1 MEMGSCEDP
10 GEVWHE
16 AALGQDSIMG
26 FVQSHD
32 SELPF
37 CLKADLELTGIN
49 VAPPEM
55 QNGFGELLFGE
66 SAGCVSYDYTERAA
80 ANNKDCRVGECA
92 NVAVP
97 ILEKVLDDE
106 NGAVR
111 DCLNESRVEISNC
124 FLKKE
129 GLCTE
134 KAGLQGK
141 HELVISIQTHETPVT
156 HLKRD
161 FFEAKEQKD
170 ANGVNGPSSKGLVEE
185 KSDSLAV
192 MESNTRDHLSVY
204 REMPVE
210 HQSMDG
216 PSHCPE
222 QDCLQDDKLVSCTST
237 KRIMKVIEEE
247 HDALVG
253 TETLCGD
260 ESVPPEGC
268 EMPSDSM
275 FADYSPKQH
284 IQLDEHKC
292 NKCMGSPHVDGFIW
306 VSEERSGVL
315 VGANSFSCKP
325 ILPSESAEVS
335 TTCLATK
342 SIQQGEQKD
351 DKFIDCPFVEGAMEV
366 KEVMIFND
374 QILPSYHCEILS
386 ESMPVTILSK
396 NCDEE
401 NVLDTR
407 IFRGLDSNTD
417 VPYQIEAHSCNWI
430 SLPEGDEM
438 HIKSLEGDLES
449 SGWHDNQKSETG
461 DSDPYTK
468 TSAKGVEIKNCARTC
483 VHVFNPQYEQSNDKH
498 VSGPS
503 VESNSEL
510 LEGKNDSKADVTLEL
525 CSQLSCIDQN
535 DFNSEKGFFG
545 MAANGLLERPT
556 SLQLTGCPGVV
567 EHSSFTSLDV
577 KDCLRRSVF
586 GAIDS
591 VSAVDSSG
599 QEDNKEI
606 SILKID
612 QVSEINFSENIT
624 FSSPRRNRTR
634 KSSQKSK
641 GKKAATKHR
650 GPAKVPHQHEILEY
664 ILKSPKRKRSHFSR
678 LARCALWGSMG
689 NITQLFKQSNGLG
702 LDYVLNQESLK
713 SLGARGSGMRNKSG
727 KGGSSRRSS
736 RKSSAST
743 GVLRLKVK
751 VGSENCHQ
759 SNLKNVIP
767 KVLET
772 SASAEANFNNSVSD
786 CCLGGSIEP
795 SKSANGIKVEWGE
808 EVAEK
813 ELFSVDK
820 YLENAKT
827 ELDVDSHGA
836 NCECSLIPDKLGR
849 DGANLGFA
857 SHMMVEALGG
867 TIDRTLA
874 DPGTSP
880 DSEVTIVPDAEVVT
894 KPEEES
900 NGSSYCG
907 AVARNKK
914 GKKKANLPYVG
925 ADIIKTAK
933 PLENG
938 GGKQKLG
945 DRMSPSESLTSSTIG
960 TASSISSSNRDVELL
975 SLPRETEIKVAGENL
990 EVKICVEDEKCCD
1003 LDGYLGLSESENSLN
1018 MLYSANSERV
1028 QPAKSLKPEG
1038 LRQERSRVS
1047 GLVKSREGSAPCK
1060 RRNKQKSVNKVKENT
1075 TLDHAAKRV
1084 EDYPESGKH
1093 IADVIGGNNVV
1104 SINNLDM
1111 ASGGVIEQSLPVES
1125 AWVSCDDCH
1134 KWRRI
1139 SDALVNS
1146 IDESSPWSCKDNMD
1160 KAFAD
1165 CTIPQEKSNAD
1176 INAELGILD
1185 ADEDI
1190 YDGNLKGSEYK
1201 HITVSQESSFKRI
1214 DANVFPHRSRR
1225 NQTIDEVMVCHCK
1238 PPQDGWLGCG
1248 DQCLNRMLN
1257 IECVQGTCPC
1267 GDICSNQ
1274 QFQKRQC
1281 AGMKWVRC
1289 GKKGFGLQL
1298 QEDISKGQFLIEY
1311 VGEVLD
1317 MHAYEARQREYA
1329 AKGHKHFYFMT
1340 LNGGEVID
1348 ACAKGNLGRFIN
1360 HSCDP
1365 NCRTE
1370 KWMVNGEICI
1380 GLFAIRDIKK
1390 GEEVTFDYN
1399 YVRVFGAAVKKCYC
1413 GSLHCRG
1420 YIGGETHN
1428 AEVIV
1433 QGDSD
1438 EEFPEP
1444 VMLEDG
1450 KTGVHLKGMRRRTNS
1465 VDNDMK
1471 SVEVPVLKSDVTAE
1485 IGDAINLSASAT
1497 SQPHSSPELEASKRN
1512 SLCSSQPVEV
1522 SPQTVSASK
1531 STSHAKEAMPP
1542 ENTLCSVQVLEKSFS
1557 VDVDASR
1564 KSKSETVKGK
1574 RVFSKSRFLI
1584 KTSHG
1589 SIKKGKVNGNLP
1601 NEDKVQMIANKP
1613 QVLSVR
1619 PKKLVE
1625 GSSDGRFEAVEEKLN
1640 ELLDA
1645 NGGIS
1650 KRKEAPKGYLKLLL
1664 LTAASGGS
1672 GNGEAIQS
1680 NRDLSMILDALLKTK
1695 SRVVLVDIINK
1706 NGLRMLHNIMKQ
1718 YRRDFKKIPILRKLL
1733 KVLEFLAT
1741 REILAF
1747 DHINGGP
1754 PCPGMESFRESML
1767 SLTEHDD
1774 KQVHQ
1779 IARHFRDRWISKF
1792 VRKTNCLDRD
1802 DGGMEFHRGSGCVR
1816 VSGSHNN
1823 RHDDVVRSTKAIDCI
1838 MQSVPVTTS
1847 VDGTVQEGSS
1857 TGGCKTNDAKTRKRK
1872 SRWDQPAEPK
1882 TNMGSSVSPNT
1893 GVVDHLEEVSREDDS
1908 CLEYIHSQCQENEAI
1923 CAANGGI
1930 NSHEDVPPGFS
1941 SPLNPTMV
1949 SSSTSITPQSVG
1961 CLSCPLEVVVG
1972 NSQGKFISR
1981 LPMSYGIPLP
1991 IVQQIGSPDNETLGS
2006 WFIAPGMPFH
2016 PFPPLPPYPRDTKST
2031 PHCAVKSMATNELPQ
2046 QVRKDNLDNI
2056 GCYPHENNHGT
2067 SFRHQSE
2074 ANFQVANVQQTCKR
2088 ARGSSYDLSK
2098 KYYRQKKW
2106 NNVPPWLRRSMEWG
2120 YVGNNLG
2127 GGTCS
2132 VDVGNMTNESRS
2144 PYCTQDLNHGV
2155 EKAGCYYNPR
2165 LHHQNQ
2171 H

>member
-468 TSAKGVEIKNCARTC
+468 TSAK
-483 VHVFNPQYEQSNDKH
+483 
-498 VSGPS
+498 
-503 VESNSEL
+503 
-510 LEGKNDSKADVTLEL
+510 
-525 CSQLSCIDQN
+525 
-535 DFNSEKGFFG
+535 
-545 MAANGLLERPT
+545 
-556 SLQLTGCPGVV
+556 
-567 EHSSFTSLDV
+567 
-577 KDCLRRSVF
+577 
-586 GAIDS
+586 
-591 VSAVDSSG
+591 
-599 QEDNKEI
+599 
-606 SILKID
+606 
-612 QVSEINFSENIT
+612 
-624 FSSPRRNRTR
+624 
-634 KSSQKSK
+634 
-641 GKKAATKHR
+641 
-650 GPAKVPHQHEILEY
+650 
-664 ILKSPKRKRSHFSR
+664 
-678 LARCALWGSMG
+678 
-689 NITQLFKQSNGLG
+689 
-702 LDYVLNQESLK
+702 
-713 SLGARGSGMRNKSG
+713 
-727 KGGSSRRSS
+727 
-736 RKSSAST
+736 
-743 GVLRLKVK
+743 
-751 VGSENCHQ
+751 
-759 SNLKNVIP
+759 
-767 KVLET
+767 
-772 SASAEANFNNSVSD
+772 
-786 CCLGGSIEP
+786 
-795 SKSANGIKVEWGE
+795 
-808 EVAEK
+808 
-813 ELFSVDK
+813 
-820 YLENAKT
+820 
-827 ELDVDSHGA
+827 
-836 NCECSLIPDKLGR
+836 
-849 DGANLGFA
+849 
-857 SHMMVEALGG
+857 
-867 TIDRTLA
+867 
-874 DPGTSP
+874 
-880 DSEVTIVPDAEVVT
+880 
-894 KPEEES
+894 
-900 NGSSYCG
+900 
-907 AVARNKK
+907 
-914 GKKKANLPYVG
+914 
-925 ADIIKTAK
+925 
-933 PLENG
+933 
-938 GGKQKLG
+938 
-945 DRMSPSESLTSSTIG
+945 
-960 TASSISSSNRDVELL
+960 
-975 SLPRETEIKVAGENL
+975 
-990 EVKICVEDEKCCD
+990 
-1003 LDGYLGLSESENSLN
+1003 
-1018 MLYSANSERV
+1018 
-1028 QPAKSLKPEG
+1028 
-1038 LRQERSRVS
+1038 
-1047 GLVKSREGSAPCK
+1047 
-1060 RRNKQKSVNKVKENT
+1060 
-1075 TLDHAAKRV
+1075 
-1084 EDYPESGKH
+1084 
-1093 IADVIGGNNVV
+1093 
-1104 SINNLDM
+1104 
-1111 ASGGVIEQSLPVES
+1111 
-1125 AWVSCDDCH
+1125 
-1134 KWRRI
+1134 
-1139 SDALVNS
+1139 
-1146 IDESSPWSCKDNMD
+1146 
-1160 KAFAD
+1160 
-1165 CTIPQEKSNAD
+1165 
-1176 INAELGILD
+1176 
-1185 ADEDI
+1185 
-1190 YDGNLKGSEYK
+1190 
-1201 HITVSQESSFKRI
+1201 
-1214 DANVFPHRSRR
+1214 
-1225 NQTIDEVMVCHCK
+1225 
-1238 PPQDGWLGCG
+1238 DGWLGCG